1 MAQSD
6 GAPKRCA
13 IYTRKSSEEG
23 LEQNFNSL
31 HAQRQACEAFIRSQA
46 GEGWRLIK
54 TAYDDGGFSGGTM
67 ERPAL
72 KALLADIKEKRIDVV
87 VVYKVDRLTRS
98 LADFAKIVE
107 IFDAHGVSFVAVTQ
121 QFKTT
126 TSMGRLTLNVLL
138 SFAQFEREV
147 TGERIRDKIA
157 ASKQKGMWMGGTPP
171 LGYDLHDRRRLVVNK
186 AEAETVRLI
195 FKLYLKLKTLRRVRE
210 ELDRRSIVSKQW
222 VSRQNVRHGGFS
234 FGRGALYHLLA
245 NPIYVGAIR
254 HKNVAYP
261 GQHEAIIEKEI
272 WQRVQEMLSKKAAH
286 PRGRTT
292 RKSTGLLM
300 GKLFDES
307 GEPLYSC
314 WAKKGQRRYRYFVSK
329 RLVRGSSKPDDRGW
343 RLPAERME
351 RAVIAGIRRIVSDP
365 GALASTLKACGFAA
379 EELKQAIETFD
390 AQVKSLEQ
398 VETTENTGILIDR
411 VELRRD
417 GMQIT
422 LNLRGLLPADRFPAG
437 GADLRMT
444 RLVPLQMKRR
454 GVETRLVLP
463 GEAVTVPRTDPAL
476 LRALTRGYQ
485 WFGELA
491 AGTVSSTKQVASRE
505 GVSDSYVRHM
515 VPLALLAPAIVE
527 SICAGRQSVC
537 LSAERLKVLAGVPIE
552 WDAQKRLLAD

>member
-1 MAQSD
+1 MVRSD

-23 LEQNFNSL
+23 LEQDFNSL
-31 HAQRQACEAFIRSQA
+31 HAQRQACEAFVKSQA

-72 KALLADIKEKRIDVV
+72 ETLLAHVKEKRIDVV

-121 QFKTT
+121 QFNTT

-171 LGYDLHDRRRLVVNK
+171 LGYDLRDRRLVVNK

-195 FKLYLKLKTLRRVRE
+195 FRLYLEHKTLRKVRE

-222 VSRQNVRHGGFS
+222 ASKGNVRHGGYR

-245 NPIYVGAIR
+245 NPIYLGEIR
-254 HKNVAYP
+254 HKGVTYP
-261 GQHEAIIEKEI
+261 GQHEAIIERPT
-272 WQRVQEMLSKKAAH
+272 WQRVQEMMGKKAAH
-286 PRGRTT
+286 PRGRTVS
-292 RKSTGLLM
+292 KGAGLLM
-300 GKLFDES
+300 GRLFDES

-314 WAKKGQRRYRYFVSK
+314 WAKKGQRRYHYLVSK
-329 RLVRGSSKPDDRGW
+329 RLVRGTAKADDRGW
-343 RLPAERME
+343 RLPAEGIE
-351 RAVIAGIRRIVSDP
+351 QAVIVGIRQILSDRA
-365 GALASTLKACGFAA
+365 ALASNLRASGFAA
-379 EELKQAIETFD
+379 AELKQAVQTIDAKVESFD
-390 AQVKSLEQ
+390 R
-398 VETTENTGILIDR
+398 VETTEDLSALIER
-411 VELRRD
+411 VDLKQD

-422 LNLRGLLPADRFPAG
+422 LNLRALVPTDRFPAG
-437 GADLRMT
+437 GPNLRMT
-444 RLVPLQMKRR
+444 RLVQMQMRRR
-454 GVETRLVLP
+454 GVETRLVIP
-463 GEAVTVPRTDPAL
+463 GEKVTVPRTDPAL
-476 LRALTRGYQ
+476 LRALARGYQ

-491 AGTVSSTKQVASRE
+491 AGTVSSTTQIAARE
-505 GVSDSYVRHM
+505 GMSDSYVRHM
-515 VPLALLAPAIVE
+515 VPLALLAPSIVE
-527 SICAGRQSVC
+527 SIRAGRQAVC
-537 LSAERLKVLAGVPIE
+537 LSAERLKSQAGVPIE
-552 WDAQKRLLAD
+552 WNAQKRLLAN

>member
-1 MAQSD
+1 MARSD
-6 GAPKRCA
+6 STPKRCA

-31 HAQRQACEAFIRSQA
+31 QAQRQACEAFVKSQA

-54 TAYDDGGFSGGTM
+54 TAYDDGGFSGATM

-72 KALLADIKEKRIDVV
+72 KALLAHVKEKRIDVV

-121 QFKTT
+121 QFNTT

-171 LGYDLHDRRRLVVNK
+171 LGYDLRDRRLVVNK

-195 FKLYLKLKTLRRVRE
+195 FRLYTEHKTLRKVRQ
-210 ELDRRSIVSKQW
+210 ELDRRSVTSKQW
-222 VSRQNVRHGGFS
+222 MSRGGVRHGGIP

-245 NPIYVGAIR
+245 NPVYVGEIR
-254 HKNVAYP
+254 HKSIAYP
-261 GQHEAIIEKEI
+261 GQHEAIIERNT
-272 WQRVQEMLSKKAAH
+272 WLRVQEMLSQKAAH
-286 PRGRTT
+286 PRGRTV
-292 RKSTGLLM
+292 RRSPGLLM
-300 GKLFDES
+300 GKLFDQS
-307 GEPLYSC
+307 GELLYSC

-329 RLVRGSSKPDDRGW
+329 SLVRGTAKPDERGW
-343 RLPAERME
+343 RLPAERTEM
-351 RAVIAGIRRIVSDP
+351 AVMAGTRQMLSDR
-365 GALASTLKACGFAA
+365 GALASTLRAFGFAA
-379 EELKQAIETFD
+379 AELKQAVEAID
-390 AQVKSLEQ
+390 SKVKSHQ
-398 VETTENTGILIDR
+398 RVETAEDTGTLIER

-422 LNLRGLLPADRFPAG
+422 LNLRALLPSDRFPAG
-437 GADLRMT
+437 GANLRMT
-444 RLVPLQMKRR
+444 RLVPLQMRRR

-463 GEAVTVPRTDPAL
+463 GEAVVAPRTDPAL
-476 LRALTRGYQ
+476 LRALARGYQ

-491 AGTVSSTKQVASRE
+491 AGTAVSTKQIAARE
-505 GVSDSYVRHM
+505 GVSDSYVRHL

-527 SICAGRQSVC
+527 SICAGRQGVC
-537 LSAERLKVLAGVPIE
+537 LSAERLKTQAGVPIE
-552 WDAQKRLLAD
+552 WDAQQRLLAD